1 MANIALG
8 LELDLHRREPLLLRW
23 YRAHSSTLRGLL
35 SLLIVGL
42 VWEIAGRSGRW
53 PLILAPISD
62 IWVKFVQLA
71 ATGELGRHILV
82 SLNEFFVGFA
92 VAAVFGILLGVA
104 IAKKTMGGSDVGA
117 QAVYNLHVVSK
128 AVSQNVRI
136 NEKYM
141 QQFVENQRR
150 AGTANLPTDA
160 MKYVDNSL
168 VARVLNA

>member
-1 MANIALG
+1 
-8 LELDLHRREPLLLRW
+8 
-23 YRAHSSTLRGLL
+23 
-35 SLLIVGL
+35 
-42 VWEIAGRSGRW
+42 
-53 PLILAPISD
+53 
-62 IWVKFVQLA
+62 
-71 ATGELGRHILV
+71 
-82 SLNEFFVGFA
+82 
-92 VAAVFGILLGVA
+92 
-104 IAKKTMGGSDVGA
+104 MGGSDAGA

-150 AGTANLPTDA
+150 AGAANLPTDA